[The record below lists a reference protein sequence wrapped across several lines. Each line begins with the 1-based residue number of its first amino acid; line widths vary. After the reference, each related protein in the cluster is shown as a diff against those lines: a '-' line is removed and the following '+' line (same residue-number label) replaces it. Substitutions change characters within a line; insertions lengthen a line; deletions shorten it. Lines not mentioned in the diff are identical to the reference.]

1 MSITIIIVSV
11 FIVSAIV
18 CHFMAKKRDGSPVF
32 WGVMGLLFGPFAI
45 MLLAYLSKK
54 LHNNYKI

>member
-1 MSITIIIVSV
+1 MSVTLMIITV
-11 FIVSAIV
+11 FFASALV
-18 CHFMAKKRDGSPVF
+18 CLLMAKKLDGSPVF
-32 WGVMGLLFGPFAI
+32 WAIMGLLFGPFAI